1 MCSDRSSPTPFPL
14 NALLSPLLTVPPL
27 LPPPSLAGVYRQ
39 ILVDGVNFLSAV
51 EAVQHRA
58 ARNGCGNKGQAA
70 GPVAAD
76 GQMQCT
82 DFCGNK
88 PGAKPAKLCGMT
100 EVLHDTGELGLGLG
114 GFRD

>member
-1 MCSDRSSPTPFPL
+1 M
-14 NALLSPLLTVPPL
+14 
-27 LPPPSLAGVYRQ
+27 
-39 ILVDGVNFLSAV
+39 NFLSAI
-51 EAVQHRA
+51 EAAQHRA

-76 GQMQCT
+76 AQMQCT

-100 EVLHDTGELGLGLG
+100 EVLHDTGEWVCWVVPCPLGAGQGKGRGRRCGRTERVVEVGCCLYLLQGRTLL
-114 GFRD
+114 